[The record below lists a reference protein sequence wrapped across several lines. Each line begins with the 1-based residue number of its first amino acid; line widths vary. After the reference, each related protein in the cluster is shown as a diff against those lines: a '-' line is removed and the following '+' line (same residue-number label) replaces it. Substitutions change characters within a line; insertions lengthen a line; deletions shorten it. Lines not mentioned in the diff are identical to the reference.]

1 VVMVEVVVMVEAV
14 VVVVVREDWTV
25 VMTIHLPVA
34 GKHLE

>member
-1 VVMVEVVVMVEAV
+1 VVMIEVVVMVEAV

-25 VMTIHLPVA
+25 VMTIHLPRA